1 MSTAPCR
8 TCEATRDTA
17 DLTCPFCG
25 IADRP
30 GAARLRDH
38 RLASAASIDT
48 RCEVCGSKTGANDAL
63 CATCRRAE
71 ENTVTNTE
79 SSGVLA
85 APFVLLITAGI
96 VLLLKVFPA
105 MNTSYEFGGDNWVSP
120 RVMNPWIF
128 IVGVVVA
135 IWGVSVLVIMQNDQ
149 DRWTG
154 HPKTRGKIRNQS
166 WFQIVAGVIL
176 VVVAVTT

>member
-8 TCEATRDTA
+8 TCAAGRDTA

-38 RLASAASIDT
+38 RLASVSSTDT
-48 RCEVCGSKTGANDAL
+48 GCEVCGSRKGADDAL
-63 CATCRRAE
+63 CTSCRRAE

-85 APFVLLITAGI
+85 APFVLLITAGM

-105 MNTSYEFGGDNWVSP
+105 MNTSTEFGGDNWVSP

-135 IWGVSVLVIMQNDQ
+135 IWGISVLAMMQNDK

-154 HPKTRGKIRNQS
+154 HPMTRGKIRNQS
-166 WFQIVAGVIL
+166 WFQVVTGVVL
-176 VVVAVTT
+176 VVIAVTT

>member
-1 MSTAPCR
+1 M
-8 TCEATRDTA
+8 
-17 DLTCPFCG
+17 
-25 IADRP
+25 
-30 GAARLRDH
+30 
-38 RLASAASIDT
+38 
-48 RCEVCGSKTGANDAL
+48 TGANDPL
-63 CATCRRAE
+63 CAACERAA

-105 MNTSYEFGGDNWVSP
+105 MNTTGEFGGDNWVSP
-120 RVMNPWIF
+120 RVMNPWLLF
-128 IVGVVVA
+128 VGVVVA
-135 IWGVSVLVIMQNDQ
+135 IWGISVLVIMQNNQ

-166 WFQIVAGVIL
+166 WFQIVAGVVL
-176 VVVAVTT
+176 VAIAVAT

>member
-1 MSTAPCR
+1 MPTAPCR
-8 TCEATRDTA
+8 TCATTRDTA

-30 GAARLRDH
+30 GATRLRDH
-38 RLASAASIDT
+38 RVAAISST
-48 RCEVCGSKTGANDAL
+48 GRRCEVCGSKTEANDVL
-63 CATCRRAE
+63 CVACGRAA

-105 MNTSYEFGGDNWVSP
+105 MNTSDEFGGDNWVSP
-120 RVMNPWIF
+120 RVMNPWLLV
-128 IVGVVVA
+128 VGVVVA
-135 IWGVSVLVIMQNDQ
+135 IWGISVLVIMQNDQ

-166 WFQIVAGVIL
+166 WFQIVAGVVL
-176 VVVAVTT
+176 VAVAVAT